1 MPQSLFVFASGA
13 GARIRAVQPAAV
25 LRNGYR
31 PDRPARGRGC
41 PGFAGS
47 ASLRGASRRLVPAI
61 SRASCLSCTGGVA

>member
-13 GARIRAVQPAAV
+13 GARIRA
-25 LRNGYR
+25 LGFR

-47 ASLRGASRRLVPAI
+47 ASLRGASRRLALSASGLAL
-61 SRASCLSCTGGVA
+61 SRTGGVA

>member
-1 MPQSLFVFASGA
+1 MPQFFVFASGA
-13 GARIRAVQPAAV
+13 GARIRA
-25 LRNGYR
+25 LGFR

-61 SRASCLSCTGGVA
+61 SRGSCLSRTGGVA